1 MKAVIFDLDGTL
13 VDSMWLWESLADNY
27 LLSIGIEPP
36 KDLGEIL
43 KELTLKEAA
52 FYMKERFNIE
62 STPHEINEDMGNLL
76 ADYYANRLQLKP
88 YVLEV
93 LKEFKNRNIIM
104 VIATATD
111 EHLVEAVL
119 NRHDIG
125 DYFEFIQTCNNIGLS
140 KGQPEFFQIIID
152 RLKLDPKEMWVF
164 EDALYCMVSAKK
176 AGLNIVAVEDKSS
189 LSDLEKIKKIS
200 DMYIENFSQLEVG
213 RLWKNY

>member
-119 NRHDIG
+119 NMHDIG
-125 DYFEFIQTCNNIGLS
+125 GYFEFIQTCNNIGLS

>member
-125 DYFEFIQTCNNIGLS
+125 GYFEFIQTCNNIGLS

-189 LSDLEKIKKIS
+189 LSDLERIKKIS

>member
-125 DYFEFIQTCNNIGLS
+125 GYFEFIQTCNNIGLS